1 MKGEPLGVLPFR
13 PAVGVAAHQ
22 GDGATAGCLEEVV
35 VGEDQRVLAVGLEDA
50 ALDQPLTPLLAAL
63 RQGWRGG
70 ETAHGAC
77 EHNETLWGVITAAV
91 DTGASAAAEE
101 QFSLL
106 CGGGGGG
113 EGIKERETEAGDEG
127 VPRLE
132 DLQAFRCQG
141 SRGVGLA
148 AAVAVLLHEA
158 LRQADL
164 LEGMPFIFF

>member
-1 MKGEPLGVLPFR
+1 MAPPLG
-13 PAVGVAAHQ
+13 
-22 GDGATAGCLEEVV
+22 TS
-35 VGEDQRVLAVGLEDA
+35 VGLVDA

-70 ETAHGAC
+70 ETAHGAR
-77 EHNETLWGVITAAV
+77 EHDETFWGVTTAAV
-91 DTGASAAAEE
+91 DTGAGAAAEE

-132 DLQAFRCQG
+132 DLQTFRCQG
-141 SRGVGLA
+141 RRGVGFT

-158 LRQADL
+158 LRLADL
-164 LEGMPFIFF
+164 LKGMPFIFFWLWAVRRARRSPVWPTSTSRSPSSVASPRRK